1 MTDEPP
7 GLLEATSEPPLQRPQ
22 GAGAE
27 RPWRSALLT
36 FVMLYLFI
44 AAINMMGAG
53 LKVAARDDA
62 TNAKIQA
69 VFSFA
74 DNPFVGFCV
83 GLLVTSVVQSSSFT
97 TSMLVMFVAHGEMT
111 LVQAIPVIMGANVGT
126 SITALLVSLG
136 HIRRRREFRLAL
148 SGAATHSWFKILT
161 MCIMLP
167 LELAFGVLSRPAA
180 AIGDWLGHTRAF
192 AYDPNSFNPIKAAVG
207 PISDL
212 FKWLT
217 LDVMGLSRAWAGCL
231 IAVAALLVLFSALFF
246 LVVGLKGLLM
256 HRIGSLFRRVLFARP
271 WTGFMIGIAATA
283 LIQSSSVTTS
293 LAVPLLGAGV
303 LSLTQVYPYILGA
316 DIGTTVTAILASLAA
331 AATAGDA
338 AVASLGLSVAAAHLL
353 FNVFGVA
360 VFWPLQAVPIALG
373 NAFSRAA
380 SRRRIWVLV
389 GLLGV
394 FFVMPTIVVVLV
406 AFLR

>member
-1 MTDEPP
+1 MPDSPAAMR
-7 GLLEATSEPPLQRPQ
+7 EATTEPPLQRPQ
-22 GAGAE
+22 GGGAD

-44 AAINMMGAG
+44 AAINMMGSG
-53 LKVAARDDA
+53 LKVAAKDEVA
-62 TNAKIQA
+62 NAQIQTA
-69 VFSFA
+69 FSFA

-111 LVQAIPVIMGANVGT
+111 LAQAIPVIMGANVGT

-148 SGAATHSWFKILT
+148 GGAATHSWFKILT

-180 AIGDWLGHTRAF
+180 AIGHWLGNTRAF
-192 AYDPNSFNPIKAAVG
+192 AYDPGSFNPVKTAVA

-212 FKWLT
+212 LKWLT
-217 LDVMGLSRAWAGCL
+217 LDVAGLSRPWAGGA
-231 IAVAALLVLFSALFF
+231 IALVALAVLFGALFF

-271 WTGFMIGIAATA
+271 WSGFVIGIAATA
-283 LIQSSSVTTS
+283 LVQSSSVTTS
-293 LAVPLLGAGV
+293 LAVPLLAAGV
-303 LSLTQVYPYILGA
+303 LRLRQVYPYILGA

-331 AATAGDA
+331 AATADNTS
-338 AVASLGLSVAAAHLL
+338 VASLGLSVAAAHFL
-353 FNVFGVA
+353 FNMFGVTL
-360 VFWPLQAVPIALG
+360 FWPLQAVPIALG
-373 NAFSRAA
+373 KSFARVA
-380 SRRRIWVLV
+380 STRRIWVLV
-389 GLLGV
+389 GVVGV
-394 FFVMPTIVVVLV
+394 FFLIPMLVVAL
-406 AFLR
+406 AFIMG